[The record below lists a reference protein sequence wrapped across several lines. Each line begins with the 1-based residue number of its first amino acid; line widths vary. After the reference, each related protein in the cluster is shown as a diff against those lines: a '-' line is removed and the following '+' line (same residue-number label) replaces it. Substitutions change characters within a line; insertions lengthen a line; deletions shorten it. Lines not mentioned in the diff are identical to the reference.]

1 MGFSRQ
7 EYWTGLPFP
16 PLGDLPE
23 PGIEPSSS
31 CVSCSAGGVFMAG
44 PVVKYSPCNAEDVGS
59 IPGRGTK
66 IPCAS

>member
-31 CVSCSAGGVFMAG
+31 CVSCSAGGVFMAEPLRKTG
-44 PVVKYSPCNAEDVGS
+44 K
-59 IPGRGTK
+59 
-66 IPCAS
+66 